1 MKNLTKNKKII
12 FILSITAII
21 MGGVLIFSSVFGV
34 NLLSLSSIKRVLS
47 SGDNEVVSGFGEV
60 VLVETRK
67 IYLQLAT
74 SDISISGVT
83 EPLDEVKVSSKMGGK
98 IVALY
103 FDEGDK
109 VKSGQILVS
118 FDNDDI
124 TAQLLQAESGL
135 DAAKAVLAELEQ
147 GARTEEVQV
156 HKTQVLNVEI
166 SVQDAQVNL
175 ENTKNQVQASLDS
188 AYASAL
194 TSLQG
199 AANFGKNAILTIS
212 DIQKAHFNSNDQEG
226 LRVQNAKA
234 IVVQSFL
241 GGQYAGRWETKFI
254 SELGGGMF
262 GIVNNVHSA
271 QAFDDIDSTLL
282 EMSVA
287 LNEIRQTLNAIP
299 ISNSLS
305 SAEKTNLIAQK
316 TIIDGQIAAI
326 SGSQQG
332 ISVQKITNNSLVSA
346 AEINLN
352 SVLGALKNAQDQ
364 LVLIESG
371 ASSEQVAAQKARVKL
386 AQANVCQV
394 QARLSETIIKSPIT
408 GIVNDKYIEVGE
420 FAAPGQPLVT
430 VINTDSIAI
439 ELGLTEFDI
448 GYVWLGQEV
457 RINLAAYPDEE
468 FIGHI
473 YYISQVADLM
483 TKKFPI
489 KIQLKNTNKHIKA
502 GMVAQARII
511 TKQEENI
518 MAVPKES
525 VFMEGDQEKI
535 YLVNDG
541 LVEIKTIKTELFNG
555 SELKVI
561 EGLFEEDEIIVNGN
575 YELKEG
581 NKVEI
586 KK

>member
-34 NLLSLSSIKRVLS
+34 NLLSLSSIKRALS
-47 SGDNEVVSGFGEV
+47 SGNNEAVSGFGEV

-83 EPLDEVKVSSKMGGK
+83 EPLDEVRVSSKMGGK

-156 HKTQVLNVEI
+156 YKTQVLNAEI
-166 SVQDAQVNL
+166 SVQDVQVNL

-226 LRVQNAKA
+226 SRVQNAKA

-241 GGQYAGRWETKFI
+241 GGRYAGRWETKFI

-262 GIVNNVHSA
+262 GIVNNVHSD

-282 EMSVA
+282 EMSAA
-287 LNEIRQTLNAIP
+287 LNEIRQTLNTIP

-332 ISVQKITNNSLVSA
+332 ISVQKIANNSLVSA

-408 GIVNDKYIEVGE
+408 GIVNDKYIEAGE

-561 EGLFEEDEIIVNGN
+561 EGLSEEDEIIVNGN

-586 KK
+586 KE

>member
-1 MKNLTKNKKII
+1 
-12 FILSITAII
+12 

-34 NLLSLSSIKRVLS
+34 NLLSLSSIKRALS
-47 SGDNEVVSGFGEV
+47 SGNNEAVSGFGEV

-83 EPLDEVKVSSKMGGK
+83 EPLDEVRVSSKMGGK

-156 HKTQVLNVEI
+156 YKTQVLNAEI
-166 SVQDAQVNL
+166 SVQDVQVNL

-226 LRVQNAKA
+226 SRVQNAKA

-241 GGQYAGRWETKFI
+241 GGRYAGRWETKFI

-262 GIVNNVHSA
+262 GIVNNVHSD

-282 EMSVA
+282 EMSAA
-287 LNEIRQTLNAIP
+287 LNEIRQTLNTIP

-332 ISVQKITNNSLVSA
+332 ISVQKIANNSLVSA

-586 KK
+586 KE